1 MRTLRAYSR
10 ACGELGLSFAAGAG
24 PQVEAAWVWRRRHSP
39 NAPLSRAA
47 WDASHTMR
55 PTPFV
60 GRQHEVAQVR
70 DALSVAR
77 QGSGSVVLLSGDAG
91 IGKTSLAQEIT
102 RAAAWLGTPAIWGP
116 AIEAEGTPPY
126 WSWRQALTALSR
138 AVEGVHLPDF
148 TQHESG
154 SSHFVFFE
162 AVVAV
167 LHQAAEPN
175 GLLVVLDDLHWA
187 DSGSLRLLQ
196 VAAAQVP
203 SSRVLILGAYR
214 QPTPSDSSPLA
225 QMLPDL
231 LRERAV
237 SRIVLGGLDF
247 GEAESLLSQMFDRSV
262 GRSVVRRLLEQ
273 TDGNPFY
280 LAELAEFLRAG
291 GPPQLPHTLGD
302 IARHRLALISKS
314 CRRILGPAAVIGRDF
329 ELQLLAAA
337 VGAQPAAVLVQIAE
351 AASAGVVEEIR
362 PGQHRFTHAL
372 LREALYLDLSP
383 AERAAAH
390 ARVAASIVG
399 LGPGARAAHIDAL
412 AHHLHR
418 ALPLSDAAA
427 ALTAAVEAAESA
439 EAQLAFE
446 QAADRYA
453 EAIEVA
459 SRATVPG
466 HSRSS
471 LLLGLARCQ
480 HRAGAAAAWQT
491 CELAAASAR
500 DEHDV
505 RALAGAALVMGRLVD
520 PAIAHSLRKLCQE
533 ALDALDGADRVLEAR
548 LLGQMAIASGSPGDE
563 PGLADRAL
571 EAARNTGDPVARF
584 LALQAK
590 EMELTGQPERAHERL
605 ELSEEAV
612 WIAQETKD
620 PGIAVWARSWRLGA
634 SWEFGLRGPADSELN
649 ALAEAVERTKE
660 PLDRWRLEAAR
671 ATLALIDGRYGDAL
685 EAAERTF
692 EIGRRGGHHEAALFA
707 RVIHH
712 LAAARTGDTT
722 DEGELQ
728 HSLSQGTHRLWYASY
743 LADQGRISELR
754 DLWPAV
760 AAAAVEPLPS
770 NLWLIGKLRKAKL
783 ATALDDREW
792 AAQLYGEIRP
802 FSDLH
807 ATRAFFGGYEGPLA
821 LYAGQ
826 LAALL
831 GRREQAEHLLRRALN
846 AAAAIGSPPFVALA
860 RHQLACLLSRG
871 RPRDRV
877 LAVSL
882 LEQAGATAE
891 HLGMRP
897 LARAVAS
904 ELKALQHPRGGA
916 SLLSHREEEVA
927 GLVAQGLTNRA
938 IGERLHISERTA
950 ENHVK
955 NILDKLGFDS
965 RAQIAAWSVARDK
978 GQAVTS

>member
-1 MRTLRAYSR
+1 
-10 ACGELGLSFAAGAG
+10 
-24 PQVEAAWVWRRRHSP
+24 
-39 NAPLSRAA
+39 
-47 WDASHTMR
+47 MR

-60 GRQHEVAQVR
+60 GREQEVAQVR

-102 RAAAWLGTPAIWGP
+102 RAAAWLGTPAVWGP

-126 WSWRQALTALSR
+126 WSWRQALNALGR
-138 AVEGVHLPDF
+138 AVEGARLPDL
-148 TQHESG
+148 TQLDSR
-154 SSHFVFFE
+154 SSQFVFFE
-162 AVVAV
+162 AVVAA
-167 LHQAAEPN
+167 LHQAAEPS

-187 DSGSLRLLQ
+187 DFGSLRLLQ

-214 QPTPSDSSPLA
+214 QPAPSDSSPFA
-225 QMLPDL
+225 QILPAL

-247 GEAESLLSQMFDRSV
+247 GEAESLLCQMFDRSV
-262 GRSVVRRLLEQ
+262 GRSLVRKLLEQ

-280 LAELAEFLRAG
+280 LVELAEFLRAG
-291 GPPQLPHTLGD
+291 GPPQLPHSLGD
-302 IARHRLALISKS
+302 IARQRLALISEP

-337 VGAQPAAVLVQIAE
+337 VGAQPAAVLVHIAE
-351 AASAGVVEEIR
+351 AASTGVIEEIR
-362 PGQHRFTHAL
+362 PGRHRFTHAL

-399 LGPGARAAHIDAL
+399 LGPGARAANIDAL
-412 AHHLHR
+412 AHHLHN
-418 ALPLSDAAA
+418 ALPLSDASE
-427 ALTAAVEAAESA
+427 ALLAAVEAAEAA

-459 SRATVPG
+459 SQAAVSG
-466 HSRSS
+466 HSRSD
-471 LLLGLARCQ
+471 LFLRLAQCQ
-480 HRAGAAAAWQT
+480 HRAGAAAAAWQA
-491 CELAAASAR
+491 CELAAAAAR
-500 DEHDV
+500 DEHDA
-505 RALAGAALVMGRLVD
+505 RALAAAALVMHGLVD
-520 PAIAHSLRKLCQE
+520 SAIAQPLLSLCHE
-533 ALDALDGADRVLEAR
+533 ALRELGGADPVIEAR
-548 LLGQMAIASGSPGDE
+548 LLGQMAIVSGSQRAE
-563 PGLADRAL
+563 AGLADRAL
-571 EAARNTGDPVARF
+571 EAARNTGDPIARF

-590 EMELTGQPERAHERL
+590 EVELTGQPNRARERL

-612 WIAQETKD
+612 RIAQETQD
-620 PGIAVWARSWRLGA
+620 PAIAVWARSWKLGA
-634 SWEFGLRGPADSELN
+634 SWELGLRGPADSELE
-649 ALAEAVERTKE
+649 ALAAAVNRTKE
-660 PLDRWRLEAAR
+660 PLAQWRLEAAR
-671 ATLALIDGRYGDAL
+671 ATLALIDGRYRDAV
-685 EAAERTF
+685 EAADSAYA
-692 EIGRRGGHHEAALFA
+692 IGRRGGHQGAAWFA
-707 RVIHH
+707 RTIHH
-712 LAAARTGDTT
+712 LAAARTGDTAGD
-722 DEGELQ
+722 DELAQ
-728 HSLSQGTHRLWYASY
+728 MSAASQQTFSRGDHQLWYASY

-754 DLWPAV
+754 EMWPAI
-760 AAAAVEPLPS
+760 ATTAVEPLPR
-770 NLWLIGKLRKAKL
+770 NRWLINMVWMAKL
-783 ATALDDREW
+783 ATTLEDREW
-792 AAQLYGEIRP
+792 AAELYEKIKP

-807 ATRAFFGGYEGPLA
+807 VTRGFLGGYEGPLA

-831 GRREQAEHLLRRALN
+831 GRREEAEHFLRRAHE

-860 RHQLACLLSRG
+860 RHQLACVLGRGG

-882 LEQAGATAE
+882 LEQALATAE
-891 HLGMRP
+891 DLGMRP

-904 ELKALQHPRGGA
+904 ELQALQHPRRGA
-916 SLLSHREEEVA
+916 SVLSHREEEVTR
-927 GLVAQGLTNRA
+927 LVAQGLTNRA